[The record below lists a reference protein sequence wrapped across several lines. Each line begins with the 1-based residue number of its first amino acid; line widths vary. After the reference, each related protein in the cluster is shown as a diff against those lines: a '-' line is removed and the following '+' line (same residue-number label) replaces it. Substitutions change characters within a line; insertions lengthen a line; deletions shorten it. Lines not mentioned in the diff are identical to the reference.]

1 MSKDK
6 KNKLDTTSKSEDL
19 INKIAELEAKT
30 AQLAENLSR
39 SLADYSNLERRI
51 ESQRQMFVTLA
62 TTSIITKIADVL
74 DDLRLVQNHIKDQ
87 GLQMTFDKFLS
98 VLKSEGLT
106 EIEAVGK
113 DFDPQFMD
121 CIEVVD
127 GPQDKVV
134 EVKKTGYL
142 LNDHVIRPS
151 QVSVGREAT
160 A

>member
-1 MSKDK
+1 MPKDK
-6 KNKLDTTSKSEDL
+6 KIKFDAAPRSEDL
-19 INKIAELEAKT
+19 VNKITELEAKI
-30 AQLAENLSR
+30 AQLADNLSR
-39 SLADYSNLERRI
+39 SLADYSNLEKRI
-51 ESQRQMFVTLA
+51 ESQRQLFVTLA
-62 TTSIITKIADVL
+62 TTTIITKMVDVL
-74 DDLRLVQNHIKDQ
+74 DDLRLVQNHVKDQ
-87 GLQMTFDKFLS
+87 GLQMTFDKFLT
-98 VLKSEGLT
+98 VLKSEGLA
-106 EIEAVGK
+106 EIDAQGK

-142 LNDHVIRPS
+142 LNDHVIRPA

>member
-1 MSKDK
+1 MPKDK
-6 KNKLDTTSKSEDL
+6 KIKTDTASQSEGL
-19 INKIAELEAKT
+19 INKITELEAKT

-51 ESQRQMFVTLA
+51 ESQRQLFVTLA
-62 TTSIITKIADVL
+62 TTSIITKMVDVL
-74 DDLRLVQNHIKDQ
+74 DDLRLVQNHVKDQ
-87 GLQMTFDKFLS
+87 GLQMTFDKFLN
-98 VLKSEGLT
+98 VLKGEGLT
-106 EIEAVGK
+106 EIDAVGK

-127 GPQDKVV
+127 GPQDKVI

-142 LNDHVIRPS
+142 LNNHVIRPS